1 MLIKAIKQIKLSEQG
16 SLLLMSMLILSGI
29 VTAAGT
35 VGILTLQNLRQAVNV
50 DQAGIAYYAAESGV
64 EDGLYEL
71 RKKETAVASLSA
83 SGALSNSAT
92 WARSV
97 INTSPTLTKTV
108 AQNDFW
114 EVNLYDPDAS
124 LSPLSAPIKSV
135 RLAWTGAGPEWLEA
149 GVTAWNTSGDILPPE
164 TQLFSSA
171 SNPAL
176 INLQDLTSVLYRL
189 RLKALYG
196 DLTDLTITAFAA
208 LNGAGGGVNIPAQLE
223 VTATGSFND
232 VKQALR
238 ATMPHRAPLSGV
250 FEYVIFTEDS
260 LIKP

>member
-1 MLIKAIKQIKLSEQG
+1 
-16 SLLLMSMLILSGI
+16 MSMLVLSGI

-35 VGILTLQNLRQAVNV
+35 VGILTVQNLRQAVNI
-50 DQAGIAYYAAESGV
+50 DQAGLAYYAAESGV

-71 RKKETAVASLSA
+71 RKKETAVASLPA
-83 SGALSNSAT
+83 SGSLSNSAT

-97 INTSPTLTKTV
+97 IATSATLTKTV
-108 AQNDFW
+108 AQNDVW

-124 LSPLSAPIKSV
+124 LSPLAAPIKSV
-135 RLAWTGAGPEWLEA
+135 RLSWTGPGTEWLEA
-149 GVTAWNTSGDILPPE
+149 AITAWNTNGDILPAE

-176 INLQDLTSVLYRL
+176 VNLQDSTSVLYRL
-189 RLKALYG
+189 RLKALYAA
-196 DLTDLTITAFAA
+196 LTDLSLTAFDA
-208 LNGAGGGVNIPAQLE
+208 LNGAGSQVNIPAE
-223 VTATGSFND
+223 ISVTSTGSFND

-238 ATMPHRAPLSGV
+238 AIMPHRAPLSGV
-250 FEYVIFTEDS
+250 FGYVIFTEDD